1 MGWCLVKLELAKG
14 WRELEFLVKQLQIG
28 AALLGIS
35 GTGLINEMW
44 TSCSGWQEYTAR
56 SEQAGSR
63 AVSAA
68 RSCFIEL
75 IARAGDEIV
84 ATCESCHIECKP
96 DLHTMNIYDE
106 LSSTATR

>member
-1 MGWCLVKLELAKG
+1 MGWCLVKLESAKG
-14 WRELEFLVKQLQIG
+14 WRELELLVKQLQIG

-44 TSCSGWQEYTAR
+44 TSRSGWQEYTAR

-68 RSCFIEL
+68 RPCFIEP
-75 IARAGDEIV
+75 IARAGGEIV
-84 ATCESCHIECKP
+84 ATCESCQIDCKP
-96 DLHTMNIYDE
+96 DLHTMNIYAA
-106 LSSTATR
+106 LSSTATD